1 MHRGLARRTAPHVT
15 GAALTSTGA
24 AALSPSL
31 DRASP
36 PAVPKMRHQFNC
48 ELGRRLVERRNEFEH
63 VGGRFRVLSHHL
75 VQRVDDS
82 QLAEFQHVKEELEK
96 G

>member
-1 MHRGLARRTAPHVT
+1 
-15 GAALTSTGA
+15 
-24 AALSPSL
+24 
-31 DRASP
+31 
-36 PAVPKMRHQFNC
+36 MRHQFNC

-63 VGGRFRVLSHHL
+63 VGRRFRVLSHHL
-75 VQRVDDS
+75 VRRVDDS